1 MIQQMDEEME
11 AEESAQVEEEQ
22 NDDDLEE
29 EDNFGIEEKE
39 LY

>member
-11 AEESAQVEEEQ
+11 AEELAQVEEEQ